1 MPGPRKRDLR
11 LPGSQGHRGRESGCL
26 PAGQAGAGGG
36 GPLLLPVGVPDRLL
50 PARGVGQVLRH
61 FRQRMCDRQGLHAG
75 GVHPRPVGAE
85 RGLLA
90 AVRPRLALPERL
102 AVRAG
107 NRLRRVPR
115 RMRELCDG
123 VRAGGLRDDLYL
135 RQRGL
140 PECQLGQVRL
150 LQDCGRRGRRPV
162 PDRRGLRRRRVLRS
176 PGGAGLLCDQ
186 VCVRCPVPVR
196 VTVPGRR
203 PGIRVE
209 PVCEDLLLGSG
220 LPAGICV
227 QEHHLHGEGLSAQVG
242 LTASGGEMSAPF
254 TILIVDDE
262 EPIRKAIRRVLKFE
276 PYRLLDCGDPVEA
289 LRLVE
294 AETVHVVISDYTMP
308 GMLGVDLLRK
318 IRMIRPDTIRI
329 ILTGNANLD
338 MAMQAINEGAIY
350 RFLTK
355 PWDNA
360 DLQLALRLA
369 QRQWELEDRNRR
381 LLALVSKYRD
391 VIDELE
397 RKQPGA
403 TGIERDDHGRI
414 VIDDEDLGLA
424 LDEWNKE

>member
-1 MPGPRKRDLR
+1 
-11 LPGSQGHRGRESGCL
+11 
-26 PAGQAGAGGG
+26 
-36 GPLLLPVGVPDRLL
+36 
-50 PARGVGQVLRH
+50 
-61 FRQRMCDRQGLHAG
+61 
-75 GVHPRPVGAE
+75 
-85 RGLLA
+85 
-90 AVRPRLALPERL
+90 
-102 AVRAG
+102 
-107 NRLRRVPR
+107 
-115 RMRELCDG
+115 
-123 VRAGGLRDDLYL
+123 
-135 RQRGL
+135 
-140 PECQLGQVRL
+140 
-150 LQDCGRRGRRPV
+150 
-162 PDRRGLRRRRVLRS
+162 
-176 PGGAGLLCDQ
+176 
-186 VCVRCPVPVR
+186 
-196 VTVPGRR
+196 
-203 PGIRVE
+203 
-209 PVCEDLLLGSG
+209 
-220 LPAGICV
+220 
-227 QEHHLHGEGLSAQVG
+227 
-242 LTASGGEMSAPF
+242 MSAPF